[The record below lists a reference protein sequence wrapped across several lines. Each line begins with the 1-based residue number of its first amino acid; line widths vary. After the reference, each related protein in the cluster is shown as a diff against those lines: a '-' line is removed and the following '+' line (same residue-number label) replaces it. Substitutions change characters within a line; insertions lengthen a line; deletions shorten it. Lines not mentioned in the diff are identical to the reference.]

1 MSSYNVN
8 MKTELEIEVKKIRK
22 KLRVYGIPEDER
34 DRLKEA
40 LEHLKSLLKEERRNL
55 QSL

>member
-1 MSSYNVN
+1 MSSYNVS

-34 DRLKEA
+34 ERLKEA
-40 LEHLKSLLKEERRNL
+40 LKHLKSLLKEERKNL

>member
-1 MSSYNVN
+1 MSSYNVT

-34 DRLKEA
+34 ERLKEA
-40 LEHLKSLLKEERRNL
+40 LKHLKSLLKEERKNL

>member
-34 DRLKEA
+34 DRLREA

>member
-1 MSSYNVN
+1 MSSYNVS

-34 DRLKEA
+34 ERLREA